1 MNLNEVRTKFLKYME
16 SKGNKII
23 ASDRLI
29 PNNDP
34 TTLFTGSGMQPIIPY
49 LLGEKHPLGTRI
61 CNTQKCFR
69 SQDIEEV
76 GDNRH
81 TTFFEMLGS
90 WSFGD
95 YFKREQIEWMYNF
108 LTNKERGLSIDKNR
122 LYFSCYEGNER
133 LNINKD
139 IESKDIWVSLGVDES
154 HIYYY
159 GDKKNWWSRSGIPD
173 NMPVGEPGGPDSEM
187 FYDFD
192 PDGKLQLHNNATNK
206 DETCNPNCD
215 CGRFMEIGNNV
226 FMAFRKTLN
235 GMEELEQKNVDFGGG
250 LERLAA
256 AVRDDADVYNLDV
269 FDKAKDTIEK
279 LSGLNYNDKDSIKQ
293 KYRVILDHLRA
304 ATFLIGDGVLP
315 GNKDKEYF
323 VRRLIRRSMVS
334 GYGLNINKNFCKE
347 TSETYIEYYKNAP
360 KDIVDNLQNS
370 KDLILEEIEKEEIRF
385 RKTLETG
392 FQKIDKIL
400 INLLFTQQDN
410 KPNIDI
416 NKEIQNKITGEFLFD
431 LHQTFGYPIEIS
443 FEIINI
449 WLKNEN
455 ETEVDTIN
463 KIKISFDKNIWFEE
477 LQKEFNKLK
486 EAHSQ
491 SSKTA
496 SAGMFKGGLA
506 DDSEITTALHS
517 TTHIMLAGMRKVLGD
532 SIHQA
537 GSNINAERLRFD
549 FTFDRKLEEEEVVKI
564 EDYVNNAIQKGFV
577 VVIEETDKDKAKSEG
592 VEGSFWDKY
601 PSIVR
606 VWTMKNEITGEIYS
620 RELCGGPHINN
631 TEDFLKN
638 KKFKITKQE
647 AVSNGV
653 RRVKAVLE

>member
-1 MNLNEVRTKFLKYME
+1 MKTNIIRNKYLKYME
-16 SKGNKII
+16 SKGNKVVV
-23 ASDRLI
+23 SDRLT
-29 PNNDP
+29 PENDP
-34 TTLFTGSGMQPIIPY
+34 STLFTGSGMQPIIPY

-81 TTFFEMLGS
+81 TTFFEMLGN

-108 LTNKERGLSIDKNR
+108 LTNKEEGLGIDKNR
-122 LYFSCYEGNER
+122 LYFSCYDGNER

-206 DETCNPNCD
+206 DEICNPNCD

-279 LSGLNYNDKDSIKQ
+279 LSGEKYISDISVTFTDRTNKTFA
-293 KYRVILDHLRA
+293 YRVILDHIRA
-304 ATFLIGDGVLP
+304 VTFLIGDGVLP
-315 GNKDKEYF
+315 GNKDREYF
-323 VRRLIRRSMVS
+323 VRRLIRRAVR
-334 GYGLNINKNFCKE
+334 YAKALNINDNF
-347 TSETYIEYYKNAP
+347 T
-360 KDIVDNLQNS
+360 KDIAETFINYYQDATEYMGDNGQKNKS
-370 KDLILEEIEKEEIRF
+370 IILEEIEKEETKF
-385 RKTLETG
+385 RKTLESGLKEFYKLKSQNINGENAFNLWQTYG
-392 FQKIDKIL
+392 F
-400 INLLFTQQDN
+400 
-410 KPNIDI
+410 
-416 NKEIQNKITGEFLFD
+416 
-431 LHQTFGYPIEIS
+431 PIEMTI
-443 FEIINI
+443 ELAKENNI
-449 WLKNEN
+449 TVDMEGFNNLK
-455 ETEVDTIN
+455 
-463 KIKISFDKNIWFEE
+463 K
-477 LQKEFNKLK
+477 Q
-486 EAHSQ
+486 HSE

-517 TTHIMLAGMRKVLGD
+517 VTHIMLAGMRKVLGD

-549 FTFDRKLEEEEVVKI
+549 FTFDRKLEDEEVIKI
-564 EDYVNNAIQKGFV
+564 EDYVNNTIKNGFV
-577 VVIEETDKDKAKSEG
+577 VITEEMDKDKAKSEG

-601 PSIVR
+601 PSIVK

-620 RELCGGPHINN
+620 RELCGGPHVKNSN
-631 TEDFLKN
+631 EYLKN
-638 KKFKITKQE
+638 KTFKISKQE
-647 AVSNGV
+647 SASAGV
-653 RRVKAVLE
+653 RRVKGVLI